1 MTKKK
6 TPQLFEIYSTSK
18 KTSLLKAF
26 AEELIEIGYSVE
38 YLNNIN
44 TADIIFSRSVKL
56 DEKLTNKEAY
66 SQLTINKPKELS
78 GKNLEDYNKFSTTK
92 FSIPEQWNEALKFAK
107 TQLNLSYW
115 EEYKIYNINGYDI
128 KINEEALTIKVD
140 KYIIPFEEVIMLYD
154 FNITYYSKFKC
165 SEAIPSIIIGC
176 QTVELKD
183 LKELA
188 LKLKKILFD
197 KAKKHLA
204 E

>member
-1 MTKKK
+1 LKSIQPLKK
-6 TPQLFEIYSTSK
+6 TA
-18 KTSLLKAF
+18 LLKAF

-44 TADIIFSRSVKL
+44 TADIIFSSPVKL
-56 DEKLTNKEAY
+56 DEKLTNKEVY
-66 SQLTINKPKELS
+66 SKLTINIVKELS
-78 GKNLEDYNKFSTTK
+78 DKNLEDYKKFSVSK

-115 EEYKIYNINGYDI
+115 EDHKIFNINGYDI

-154 FNITYYSKFKC
+154 FNIAYYAKFKE

-183 LKELA
+183 LKELT